1 MTTSPRQP
9 NDGVAK
15 VHIDLDYA
23 REDYILLRDAFEGER
38 AMKERASSYIIALDS
53 QTNDANAFAAYVQRG
68 EYLPVVS
75 QTVEALRGL
84 AFRKQPVISAPDD
97 SAIAEWLKRVDGD
110 RQTVVDLARKLL
122 TERLLMGRAALFLD
136 FPTADEIDEDDD
148 LSVAEAMEKGFS
160 PLLSV
165 VPTESIVN
173 WVEKSG
179 RLVYVAIHE
188 RVTEFDHLTM
198 DEEVEEH
205 IRVLKLD
212 ADGVYVQ
219 QIWVAEGAETDTQ
232 LGGKHNRKFNG
243 TSIGGA
249 TGYALKTEIVPTLNG
264 EPLDY
269 IPIYFATEGGYPD
282 VAKSPM
288 LDLARKARDYFRKSC
303 EINHAEHLVMLPTPY
318 AIGFSESELEELDE
332 IGPGTRWSSTNEGA
346 KVGFLE
352 SDGTGIGVVHKSLDR
367 IEKQLSSLGARI
379 LAPASDLAPESG
391 IALSIRAAGE
401 NASLTDAVQDIER
414 VIKQVLRIVEQF
426 YELAPGS
433 VSFKMN
439 RDFVSSRLG
448 ANEVKALH
456 DMLIAGSISYET
468 FIANLK
474 AGEIVDQDV
483 SADDE
488 RERIENDGAGLGAG
502 FGE

>member
-1 MTTSPRQP
+1 
-9 NDGVAK
+9 VAPA
-15 VHIDLDYA
+15 A
-23 REDYILLRDAFEGER
+23 R
-38 AMKERASSYIIALDS
+38 
-53 QTNDANAFAAYVQRG
+53 
-68 EYLPVVS
+68 
-75 QTVEALRGL
+75 RGL
-84 AFRKQPVISAPDD
+84 FARFRKAPKITAPEG
-97 SAIAEWLKRVDGD
+97 SAIAEWLKRADGD
-110 RQTVVDLARKLL
+110 RQSIVDIARNLL

-136 FPTADEIDEDDD
+136 FPSADGIDEDDD
-148 LSVAEAMEKGFS
+148 LSVAEAMEKGFA

-165 VPTESIVN
+165 IPTESIVN

-188 RVTEFDHLTM
+188 RVIEFDHLTM
-198 DEEVEEH
+198 DEHVEEH

-212 ADGVYVQ
+212 ADGIYVQ
-219 QIWVAEGAETDTQ
+219 QTWVAEGADTDTQ

-249 TGYALKTEIVPTLNG
+249 TGYALKAEIVPTLNG

-282 VAKSPM
+282 VAKSPV

-318 AIGFSESELEELDE
+318 AIGFSESELEDLNS

-352 SDGTGIGVVHKSLDR
+352 SDGTGIGVVHKSLER

-391 IALSIRAAGE
+391 IALSIRAASE
-401 NASLTDAVQDIER
+401 NASLTDAVQDVER
-414 VIKQVLRIVEQF
+414 VIKQALRIVEQF
-426 YELAPGS
+426 YEQEPGS
-433 VSFKMN
+433 VKFDMN
-439 RDFVSSRLG
+439 RDFVSGRLG
-448 ANEVKALH
+448 ANEVKVLH

-474 AGEIVDQDV
+474 AGEIVAADV
-483 SADDE
+483 TAEDE
-488 RERIENDGAGLGAG
+488 RERIETDGAGLGAG